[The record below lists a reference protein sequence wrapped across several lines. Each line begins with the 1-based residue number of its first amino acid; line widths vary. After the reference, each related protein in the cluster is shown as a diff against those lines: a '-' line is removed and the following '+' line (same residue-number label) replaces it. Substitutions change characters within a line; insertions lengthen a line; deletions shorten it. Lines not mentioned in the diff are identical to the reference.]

1 MKKRKKQN
9 SRGKV
14 NLIGFLFIVIVII
27 LSTQKCLAEE
37 QLPVTKQVVLSND
50 TLWDIAQSI
59 CQEKNHLN
67 IQNVILDIKELN
79 QLSNSVIY
87 TGQTLY
93 IPEY

>member
-1 MKKRKKQN
+1 MKKGKKQI

-27 LSTQKCLAEE
+27 FSTQKCLAQK
-37 QLPVTKQVVLSND
+37 QLSVTEQVVLSND
-50 TLWDIAQSI
+50 TLWDIAQTI
-59 CQEKNHLN
+59 CQEKKDLN